1 MNLSF
6 QPLDLKL
13 RHTFQIAR
21 EIRDVQNNIIVL
33 LKDEDGITG
42 LGEAAPTSF
51 FGEDIKSV
59 SSVLAQS
66 IDLLKNAD
74 PFHIED
80 IT

>member
-51 FGEDIKSV
+51 GEDVKSV

-66 IDLLKNAD
+66 IDVLKMPI
-74 PFHIED
+74 PFI
-80 IT
+80 

>member
-21 EIRDVQNNIIVL
+21 EIRDVQNNIIDL
-33 LKDEDGITG
+33 LKDENGITG

-51 FGEDIKSV
+51 LEKM
-59 SSVLAQS
+59 
-66 IDLLKNAD
+66 
-74 PFHIED
+74 
-80 IT
+80 

>member
-13 RHTFQIAR
+13 RHTFKIAR

-33 LKDEDGITG
+33 LKDEDGIMG

-51 FGEDIKSV
+51 
-59 SSVLAQS
+59 LA
-66 IDLLKNAD
+66 KM
-74 PFHIED
+74 
-80 IT
+80 